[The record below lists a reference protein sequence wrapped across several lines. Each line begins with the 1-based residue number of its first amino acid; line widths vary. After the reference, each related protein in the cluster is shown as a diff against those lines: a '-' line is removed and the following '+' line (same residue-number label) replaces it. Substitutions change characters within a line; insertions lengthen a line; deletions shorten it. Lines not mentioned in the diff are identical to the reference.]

1 MDIYEEKELI
11 LLPGPVPVAPRILRS
26 MAKPMI
32 NHRGRE
38 FKELYTGIQEILK
51 EVFQT
56 ENDIFVLSGSGT
68 CAMETAIAN
77 LIDGDGIVS
86 VMNGKFGD
94 RFGEIAER
102 YGKVRRVSF
111 EWGESID
118 PERVEEAIDEETKA
132 ICMVHN
138 ETSTGILNP
147 AREIGE
153 IAKKHDLIFI
163 VDGITSIGG
172 ENFPVDEWNVD
183 IAVVGSQ
190 KCLGAPPGLSAISVS
205 ERVWDMLVEKPPYYM
220 DLRSYKKS
228 SEKGQTPY
236 TPAIPLFFALEE
248 ALKII
253 KEEGLQNRIE
263 RHRRYSE
270 AVRSAV
276 KEMGL
281 SLFPKLNEFSRY
293 SPTVT
298 AVDMPGGLTDEE
310 FKREMRKRGVV
321 PAGGQEKLK
330 GRIFRIGTMGNITPK
345 DVLTA
350 IQALEHLLLEKG
362 ITKEFGRGLVAAG
375 RILSG

>member
-1 MDIYEEKELI
+1 
-11 LLPGPVPVAPRILRS
+11 
-26 MAKPMI
+26 
-32 NHRGRE
+32 
-38 FKELYTGIQEILK
+38 
-51 EVFQT
+51 
-56 ENDIFVLSGSGT
+56 
-68 CAMETAIAN
+68 
-77 LIDGDGIVS
+77 
-86 VMNGKFGD
+86 
-94 RFGEIAER
+94 
-102 YGKVRRVSF
+102 
-111 EWGESID
+111 
-118 PERVEEAIDEETKA
+118 
-132 ICMVHN
+132 
-138 ETSTGILNP
+138 
-147 AREIGE
+147 
-153 IAKKHDLIFI
+153 
-163 VDGITSIGG
+163 
-172 ENFPVDEWNVD
+172 
-183 IAVVGSQ
+183 
-190 KCLGAPPGLSAISVS
+190 SAISVS

>member
-11 LLPGPVPVAPRILRS
+11 LLPGPVPVVPRILRS

-205 ERVWDMLVEKPPYYM
+205 ERVWDMLVEK
-220 DLRSYKKS
+220 
-228 SEKGQTPY
+228 
-236 TPAIPLFFALEE
+236 
-248 ALKII
+248 
-253 KEEGLQNRIE
+253 
-263 RHRRYSE
+263 
-270 AVRSAV
+270 
-276 KEMGL
+276 
-281 SLFPKLNEFSRY
+281 
-293 SPTVT
+293 
-298 AVDMPGGLTDEE
+298 
-310 FKREMRKRGVV
+310 
-321 PAGGQEKLK
+321 
-330 GRIFRIGTMGNITPK
+330 
-345 DVLTA
+345 
-350 IQALEHLLLEKG
+350 
-362 ITKEFGRGLVAAG
+362 
-375 RILSG
+375 